1 MCSPYYARARRA
13 GAADPEDF
21 CAINVALYGAAG
33 KRWTMTERAHRH
45 MRRSAREFSVGPSF
59 IAWDGNALTVSFDEW
74 SVPLPQRV
82 RGRVRL
88 HPAGLCRHVT
98 HLDEARRHRWGPI
111 APVARVEVE
120 LGSPACR
127 WNGHAYFDSNE
138 GDEPIDVPFIEWD
151 WARMG
156 LASGHTAVIYD
167 VRQKQAP
174 DRVLALRFA
183 PDGGVE
189 EFDAPPRHRLPRTLW
204 RLAPTMRS
212 QTAPLRRQ
220 WLEDTP
226 FYARAVLDAR
236 VCGEPVVA
244 MHETLDVGR
253 LATRAVQ
260 SMLPFRMPRRG

>member
-1 MCSPYYARARRA
+1 
-13 GAADPEDF
+13 
-21 CAINVALYGAAG
+21 
-33 KRWTMTERAHRH
+33 
-45 MRRSAREFSVGPSF
+45 MR
-59 IAWDGNALTVSFDEW
+59 
-74 SVPLPQRV
+74 Q
-82 RGRVRL
+82 
-88 HPAGLCRHVT
+88 
-98 HLDEARRHRWGPI
+98 
-111 APVARVEVE
+111 
-120 LGSPACR
+120 
-127 WNGHAYFDSNE
+127 

-156 LASGHTAVIYD
+156 LASGHAAVVYD

-189 EFDAPPRHRLPRTLW
+189 QFDAPPRHLLPRTLW

-212 QTAPLRRQ
+212 ETAPMRRQ

-236 VCGEPVVA
+236 VCGQPVVA

-253 LATRAVQ
+253 LATRAV
-260 SMLPFRMPRRG
+260 RRTHPVDPSRSLG

>member
-1 MCSPYYARARRA
+1 MFSPYYARARRT

-33 KRWTMTERAHRH
+33 KRWTMTERARRH
-45 MRRSAREFSVGPSF
+45 MQRSAREFSVGPSF
-59 IAWDGNALTVSFDEW
+59 LAWDGAALTVSFDEW

-88 HPAGLCRHVT
+88 HPAGLCQHVT
-98 HLDEARRHRWGPI
+98 HLDDARRHRWGPI

-120 LGSPACR
+120 LDSPACR

-138 GDEPIDVPFIEWD
+138 GDEPIDVPFVEWD

-156 LASGHTAVIYD
+156 LGSGHTAVVYD

-174 DRVLALRFA
+174 DRVLSLRFA
-183 PDGGVE
+183 PDGSVD
-189 EFDAPPRHRLPRTLW
+189 EFAAPPRHPLPRTLW

-212 QTAPLRRQ
+212 DTAPRRRQ

-226 FYARAVLDAR
+226 FYARAVLDAQ
-236 VCGEPVVA
+236 VCGESVVA

-253 LATRAVQ
+253 LATPAVQ
-260 SMLPFRMPRRG
+260 AMLPFRMPRRG

>member
-1 MCSPYYARARRA
+1 
-13 GAADPEDF
+13 
-21 CAINVALYGAAG
+21 
-33 KRWTMTERAHRH
+33 MTERARRH

-120 LGSPACR
+120 LDSPACR

-167 VRQKQAP
+167 VRQKRAP

-212 QTAPLRRQ
+212 ETAPLRRQ